1 MASNLRNKFVIKHIC
16 YYIVYLIL
24 QTPYYTYNFIY
35 YIINRNNDEE
45 NPIFFSISILLHLSL
60 GFVMSIIRASETNFY
75 NFVFFCKK
83 NKNNIEKNYLNLDE
97 KNSNEKKIIQ
107 EEIIEGFLDPDQP
120 LTVMISKTLNL
131 EFMCCVLYGISTIYD
146 KNSKHMKKKNLI
158 KDEEQKST
166 DFLIDSNLNKS
177 NSSTSNSKNISVTKY
192 LLYKQKQ

>member
-1 MASNLRNKFVIKHIC
+1 MTTKKVLNHSA
-16 YYIVYLIL
+16 IL
-24 QTPYYTYNFIY
+24 KELN
-35 YIINRNNDEE
+35 
-45 NPIFFSISILLHLSL
+45 
-60 GFVMSIIRASETNFY
+60 
-75 NFVFFCKK
+75 
-83 NKNNIEKNYLNLDE
+83 LNLDE

-131 EFMCCVLYGISTIYD
+131 EFMCCVLYGISTIYN

>member
-107 EEIIEGFLDPDQP
+107 EDIIEGFLDPDQP

-131 EFMCCVLYGISTIYD
+131 EFMCCVLYGISTIYN
-146 KNSKHMKKKNLI
+146 KNSKHMKKK
-158 KDEEQKST
+158 
-166 DFLIDSNLNKS
+166 SNKGWR
-177 NSSTSNSKNISVTKY
+177 TKKHRFSY
-192 LLYKQKQ
+192 RF